1 MEIEQKKRK
10 SKKKSTV
17 KLKRGTPRGGG
28 MGIKRTVKPGY
39 RQTKTGVGGDEG
51 SASLHR
57 AWTARL
63 PGMGKPL
70 PQQGDLA
77 YEKWIRGM
85 EMNART
91 GKLQLKRKRAPKR
104 RPS

>member
-1 MEIEQKKRK
+1 MEIKKRGNR
-10 SKKKSTV
+10 KKPVV
-17 KLKRGTPRGGG
+17 KPRGTPRGGG
-28 MGIKRTVKPGY
+28 MGARRTVKPGY
-39 RQTKTGVGGDEG
+39 RQTKRGVGGYEG
-51 SASLHR
+51 SASLRR
-57 AWTARL
+57 AETARN

-77 YEKWIRGM
+77 YEKWIHGM

>member
-10 SKKKSTV
+10 SQKKPAV

-28 MGIKRTVKPGY
+28 MGIRRPAPTGY
-39 RQTKTGVGGDEG
+39 VQTKKRNGGA
-51 SASLHR
+51 SASLRR
-57 AWTARL
+57 AETART
-63 PGMGKPL
+63 PGAGKPL

-77 YEKWIRGM
+77 FEKWIRGM
-85 EMNART
+85 EENVRT
-91 GKLQLKRKRAPKR
+91 GKLQKKRKKIPNL

>member
-1 MEIEQKKRK
+1 MEIKKRK
-10 SKKKSTV
+10 SQKKSTV

-28 MGIKRTVKPGY
+28 MGIKKTVMPGY
-39 RQTKTGVGGDEG
+39 RQTKKGYGGDEG
-51 SASLHR
+51 SASLRR
-57 AWTARL
+57 AETARL
-63 PGMGKPL
+63 PGAGKPL

-91 GKLQLKRKRAPKR
+91 GKLQLKKKKIPNR

>member
-1 MEIEQKKRK
+1 MEIKKRK
-10 SKKKSTV
+10 SQKKPAV

-28 MGIKRTVKPGY
+28 MGIKKTVRPGY
-39 RQTKTGVGGDEG
+39 RQTKRGYGGEEG

-57 AWTARL
+57 AETARL

-77 YEKWIRGM
+77 YEKWITGM

-91 GKLQLKRKRAPKR
+91 GKLQLKRKRAR
-104 RPS
+104 NLRPS